1 MTQGAVDT
9 AFAWNTNITNVEK
22 LEIYTQ
28 ANALN
33 PDTYS
38 TLEVNGEDK
47 SADLVSGNGWNTI
60 SNPPATL
67 TSINTNYA
75 STNERIDVYGI
86 RVNGRLLVDQS
97 VWDNSQNWSG
107 GDVTGGGPLNLPWSN
122 AFDGDLSTRPNVS
135 SGTSTLT
142 FTTPLD
148 INGKTVEIYA
158 QGGTTGAGKLTFN
171 GKEWS
176 GGGITSNQWID
187 ITSVFAGDTTFDSIT
202 LDFESNPAYL
212 WAIRVDGAVL
222 VDAGDQYN
230 TSQVWSETFTATNPP
245 SGNDPSKTFNGIFE
259 LNNGSGPKVQPGG
272 TETASLTGVTLS
284 NSTVTVYLNK
294 GNPATTIG
302 AIVTAGD
309 KTSASTNVDG
319 SALTEITLTGCN
331 GSQID
336 FSFTDTGNAQAGDVF
351 VVGMKVDG
359 KPLVDAYGPGFG
371 KAGFYLPFDP
381 AQTGENYS
389 SRIATRTGDVSIPET
404 MFNGDLTRGFG
415 NGDNSNNN
423 LATITFDPVF
433 KAGEKIRV
441 YASGNNNCP
450 VTINGSQLINQSSP
464 NAGAPGWYDVEE
476 AYPQFPVGS
485 TAVRSRQFKGLC
497 D

>member
-1 MTQGAVDT
+1 MFDGYLSDFYFVEGKTLEPTAFGQFFEGKWGPLDESKVKENIDAAQRKQPYDSRANTDQVWSSQVTPANANTAKAFDADMTQGAVDT

-245 SGNDPSKTFNGIFE
+245 SGNDPSKLSMEF
-259 LNNGSGPKVQPGG
+259 S
-272 TETASLTGVTLS
+272 SLI
-284 NSTVTVYLNK
+284 TVLVLK
-294 GNPATTIG
+294 
-302 AIVTAGD
+302 
-309 KTSASTNVDG
+309 
-319 SALTEITLTGCN
+319 
-331 GSQID
+331 
-336 FSFTDTGNAQAGDVF
+336 FSLVEQ
-351 VVGMKVDG
+351 KLH
-359 KPLVDAYGPGFG
+359 PL
-371 KAGFYLPFDP
+371 
-381 AQTGENYS
+381 
-389 SRIATRTGDVSIPET
+389 
-404 MFNGDLTRGFG
+404 
-415 NGDNSNNN
+415 
-423 LATITFDPVF
+423 LA
-433 KAGEKIRV
+433 
-441 YASGNNNCP
+441 
-450 VTINGSQLINQSSP
+450 
-464 NAGAPGWYDVEE
+464 
-476 AYPQFPVGS
+476 
-485 TAVRSRQFKGLC
+485 
-497 D
+497 